1 MSEEVTPP
9 TESNSPTDASVTPSP
24 EPAGEPLIPVD
35 EPIVISETPA
45 VQPAKSPESS
55 KFKNPY
61 IWGLGRRKRA
71 VARVRIKPG
80 DGKFLI
86 NQREVDEFFGVD
98 IHRQQVHKP
107 LVTTEATK
115 SYDVFVN
122 VCGGGI
128 TGQAGAISLG
138 LARALVKADPS
149 FEPKLREQDLMT
161 RDARKVERKKYGQR
175 GARRRFQF
183 SKR

>member
-1 MSEEVTPP
+1 VSEEVTPP
-9 TESNSPTDASVTPSP
+9 TESNPPTDSSAAPSF

-35 EPIVISETPA
+35 ESIAVSDTPT
-45 VQPAKSPESS
+45 VEPVEVSKSS

-86 NQREVDEFFGVD
+86 NKRKVDEFFGVD

-107 LVTTEATK
+107 LIATESLK
-115 SYDVFVN
+115 SYDVLVN

-128 TGQAGAISLG
+128 TGQAGAVSLG
-138 LARALVKADPS
+138 LARALAKADPS